1 MGTFET
7 FGLNEAYKKRY
18 KKLGDRLSDANS
30 AIPWLLFR
38 PLLQWMYANASG
50 EGGYPNYDVIM
61 MFKIQLLEVWYNLS
75 DIAVQREI
83 YDRILFWN

>member
-18 KKLGDRLSDANS
+18 KKLGDRLSDVNS
-30 AIPWLLFR
+30 AIPWSLFR
-38 PLLQWMYANASG
+38 PLLQGMYTNANG
-50 EGGYPNYDVIM
+50 EGGHPNYDVIM

-75 DIAVQREI
+75 DIAVEREI
-83 YDRILFWN
+83 YDRISSWN